1 MEGKTGPL
9 CHRACDAQFETV
21 AANHDSLSKENMAI
35 VTIPFDYDTL
45 PDPGGIVPI
54 CIEDTDRNGCLIN
67 HDWFRAVVPIADQL
81 RRLSRRTLDDVWYV
95 SEITEASVH
104 ALWGKHRHNLGRSP
118 SARIYAHAKWKALD
132 LRVGGRNAR
141 RGVEVELLDSIRAK
155 LRSAHDVHG
164 QVEFD
169 ELKGLLAR
177 HFDAQGV
184 PHIDKMMHMWLSG
197 HEWNDIAEHIGKKPK
212 AATQDFWRWFR
223 RGLRDLNLR

>member
-1 MEGKTGPL
+1 
-9 CHRACDAQFETV
+9 
-21 AANHDSLSKENMAI
+21 MAI

-45 PDPGGIVPI
+45 PDPGDIVPI
-54 CIEDTDRNGCLIN
+54 CIEDTDRYGFPIN
-67 HDWFRAVVPIADQL
+67 PAWFTAVEPIADRL

-95 SEITEASVH
+95 SELTEASVH

-118 SARIYAHAKWKALD
+118 SARIYKHARWKAMD
-132 LRVGGRNAR
+132 LRAGGRNAR
-141 RGVEVELLDSIRAK
+141 RGVEVELLDSILRK

-169 ELKGLLAR
+169 QLRVLLTR
-177 HFDAQGV
+177 HFEAKGV
-184 PHIDKMMHMWLSG
+184 PHIETMMDMWLSG
-197 HEWNDIAEHIGKKPK
+197 YGWNDIAEHIGKKPK